1 MTAVGERW
9 NDASARYAAAA
20 QPAFEA
26 GRDAAL
32 RLAGLLISSTMGSR
46 HMLDL
51 PVRAA
56 ALEAL
61 QNADDLFSA
70 LAPTP
75 QVGHFHFHLRRGL
88 DELRTAFAAV
98 DAELAGKAG
107 VDPFPVL
114 RAAWSHMEAA
124 SHALPG
130 FETVDFKQSCCAWH
144 QARLA
149 ENQGGFNGGLL
160 DLDS

>member
-1 MTAVGERW
+1 MGQRW
-9 NDASARYAAAA
+9 NDASARYATAA

-26 GRDAAL
+26 SRDAAL
-32 RLAGLLISSTMGSR
+32 RLAGLIIASTMGSR

-56 ALEAL
+56 ALEGL
-61 QNADDLFSA
+61 QNAGDLFSS
-70 LAPTP
+70 LTPTP

-88 DELRTAFAAV
+88 EDLRTAFAAV

-124 SHALPG
+124 SRALPG

-149 ENQGGFNGGLL
+149 ENQGGFYGGLL
-160 DLDS
+160 DMDS

>member
-1 MTAVGERW
+1 MSTMGQRW
-9 NDASARYAAAA
+9 NDASARYATAA

-26 GRDAAL
+26 GRDAAF
-32 RLAGLLISSTMGSR
+32 RLAGLLIAATMGSR

-51 PVRAA
+51 PLRAA
-56 ALEAL
+56 ALESL
-61 QNADDLFSA
+61 QSAGDLFSS
-70 LAPTP
+70 LVPTP
-75 QVGHFHFHLRRGL
+75 RVEHFHFHLQRGL
-88 DELRTAFAAV
+88 DDLRMAFAAT

-107 VDPFPVL
+107 ADPFAVL

-124 SHALPG
+124 SRALPG

-160 DLDS
+160 DMDS